1 MPDHINDDILIE
13 RREPKS
19 IEFTDDDAV
28 ELIVDF
34 LNYKKDNT

>member
-1 MPDHINDDILIE
+1 MPDNINDDILIE

-19 IEFTDDDAV
+19 IEITDDDAV
-28 ELIVDF
+28 ESILDF